1 VYNLLKMQAYAS
13 QMINDRLFKDT
24 MRSLES
30 LTSRGEYTHFDALVK
45 LRSEYW
51 SSHIPVL
58 REPQAR
64 MDRAFA
70 DVQARHK
77 QEKEMN
83 EAEEKRAKDE
93 SDTAKKLFKAV
104 RSELGLPPPPEAPGA
119 KEK

>member
-1 VYNLLKMQAYAS
+1 
-13 QMINDRLFKDT
+13 
-24 MRSLES
+24 
-30 LTSRGEYTHFDALVK
+30 
-45 LRSEYW
+45 
-51 SSHIPVL
+51 
-58 REPQAR
+58 